1 MTIISGTRTPEQV
14 LREHFERE
22 ATARRLASEE
32 EERRRRN
39 PGAGS
44 GAGVGAG
51 NPPPHPLRALNA
63 GDYIKLEN
71 IVCVDADGVEFEKY
85 PQLYVSRDIFRESNG
100 QQKNYTPHNAAVYC
114 EQNGLFL
121 PSFALTCNYL
131 AALFSMAVEKKTDGS
146 YKTKDATA
154 KALLDQYKDK
164 GNGNGYQAQNTLI
177 DFSTQAIIH
186 SPTSADFGVTN
197 AVNAAHPRIPKTF
210 VKVTLQDSVLKTA
223 LQDQAHLRYVKQLT
237 GLRDPRVLVEIGN
250 YFGKP
255 AKLWFPWSGK
265 NGASY
270 NEKRAAWL
278 GCNAYYFSLGADDL
292 LNCNDAARGVRI
304 VAP

>member
-1 MTIISGTRTPEQV
+1 MTIISGTRTPEQI

-22 ATARRLASEE
+22 VTARRFATEE

-51 NPPPHPLRALNA
+51 NPPPPPLRALNA

-146 YKTKDATA
+146 YKMKDATA

-164 GNGNGYQAQNTLI
+164 GNGNGYHAQNTI
-177 DFSTQAIIH
+177 VDFSDQTIIH
-186 SPTSADFGVTN
+186 YPTPADFGQTN
-197 AVNAAHPRIPKTF
+197 AVNAAHPRISKTF
-210 VKVTLQDSVLKTA
+210 VKVTLQDSVLETA

-237 GLRDPRVLVEIGN
+237 GLRDPLVLVEIGN

-255 AKLWFPWSGK
+255 AKLWFPWNGQ

-270 NEKRAAWL
+270 MGKRAAWL
-278 GCNAYYFSLGADDL
+278 GCNGYNFILDADGI
-292 LNCNDAARGVRI
+292 LNYSGAARGVRR
-304 VAP
+304 